1 VNASA
6 QRREA
11 FIAFQ
16 TKEPRLILIQDV
28 RTRWNSTFLMLS
40 RAKKLQSIIDQYCTT
55 HQYVQFKLDQ
65 EEWRQIEYLLLITK
79 PFFDY
84 TTILS
89 KTNDVTVHSI
99 FSIYNELFNH
109 IDVSEKQLKRKA
121 VPWKKQMLRA
131 LQAARKKLAK
141 YYKATDIEAH
151 GDIYAIATILSPSK
165 KLQYFTNK
173 DWKGEIDFVKQY
185 RKVLEK
191 EFVRYQQELSDST
204 ELVEVDT
211 ILAPTGDF
219 NDLDMI
225 GESQATM
232 QSAVEQE
239 DDEITRYLA
248 KGEFSTLITTSYTDF
263 RSRTC
268 EIKPSGLLERA

>member
-1 VNASA
+1 VNASP

-11 FIAFQ
+11 FIALQ
-16 TKEPRLILIQDV
+16 TKEPRLIPIQDV

-109 IDVSEKQLKRKA
+109 IDASEKQLKRKA

-141 YYKATDIEAH
+141 YYKATDTGAH

-191 EFVRYQQELSDST
+191 EFVRYQQELSGST
-204 ELVEVDT
+204 ELVEVDS
-211 ILAPTGDF
+211 ILVPTGDF

-225 GESQATM
+225 GESQATV

-248 KGEFSTLITTSYTDF
+248 KGEFFYPNNHILY
-263 RSRTC
+263 
-268 EIKPSGLLERA
+268 

>member
-1 VNASA
+1 M
-6 QRREA
+6 
-11 FIAFQ
+11 
-16 TKEPRLILIQDV
+16 LI
-28 RTRWNSTFLMLS
+28 

-55 HQYVQFKLDQ
+55 HQYVQFKLDE

-99 FSIYNELFNH
+99 FSIYNGLFNH
-109 IDVSEKQLKRKA
+109 IGASKKQLKRKS

-131 LQAARKKLAK
+131 LQAAHKKLAK
-141 YYKATDIEAH
+141 YYKATDTQ
-151 GDIYAIATILSPSK
+151 GYGNIYAIATILSPSK

-173 DWKGEIDFVKQY
+173 EWKGEVDFVKHY

-191 EFVRYQQELSDST
+191 EFVRYQQELSGLT
-204 ELVEVDT
+204 ELAEVDT
-211 ILAPTGDF
+211 VQGPTGDF

-225 GESQATM
+225 GEPQATV

-248 KGEFSTLITTSYTDF
+248 KGECSLPLDHILY
-263 RSRTC
+263 
-268 EIKPSGLLERA
+268 